1 MHPNEPVPAMTLQFT
16 EPTSMMGPREPD
28 QPPAVGELRSSQFT
42 STVPLVK
49 ISSLGDEKEVPWLDE
64 AIVHLDIPERA
75 PEPLLFFIDLAE
87 VTDISD
93 NSSFDANVMEEIND
107 PQDIHSF
114 SIDLE
119 ENRDIKV

>member
-1 MHPNEPVPAMTLQFT
+1 MN
-16 EPTSMMGPREPD
+16 
-28 QPPAVGELRSSQFT
+28 
-42 STVPLVK
+42 K
-49 ISSLGDEKEVPWLDE
+49 
-64 AIVHLDIPERA
+64 AITRLDIPEQA

-93 NSSFDANVMEEIND
+93 NSSFDVNVMEEIND

>member
-1 MHPNEPVPAMTLQFT
+1 MA
-16 EPTSMMGPREPD
+16 GPREPD
-28 QPPAVGELRSSQFT
+28 QPPAGELRSSRFT
-42 STVPLVK
+42 STVPLTK

-93 NSSFDANVMEEIND
+93 NLSFDANVMEEIND
-107 PQDIHSF
+107 PQDILSF

>member
-1 MHPNEPVPAMTLQFT
+1 MNKVIVHPN
-16 EPTSMMGPREPD
+16 
-28 QPPAVGELRSSQFT
+28 
-42 STVPLVK
+42 
-49 ISSLGDEKEVPWLDE
+49 
-64 AIVHLDIPERA
+64 IPERA

-93 NSSFDANVMEEIND
+93 NSSFDVNVMEEIND

-119 ENRDIKV
+119 ENRDTKE